1 MIDDLNIAYT
11 SLTLLNIWCISYR
24 RSPLM
29 SFAKPRR
36 SLKHF
41 IFMTRGHDT
50 KFSPKM
56 NYFFM
61 FNMKI
66 MKMNYF
72 FMFNMKIILF
82 CWLEIKY
89 LLFLK
94 QNTEHLMRIKH
105 LLIGWMW
112 FDEQKNRWENSFGWD
127 LKMIVGSVDVLF
139 FLFPCCVIVPER
151 LGSF

>member
-1 MIDDLNIAYT
+1 MFNMKI
-11 SLTLLNIWCISYR
+11 
-24 RSPLM
+24 M
-29 SFAKPRR
+29 
-36 SLKHF
+36 
-41 IFMTRGHDT
+41 
-50 KFSPKM
+50 KM

-72 FMFNMKIILF
+72 FMSNMKIILF

-105 LLIGWMW
+105 LLNW
-112 FDEQKNRWENSFGWD
+112 
-127 LKMIVGSVDVLF
+127 LDV
-139 FLFPCCVIVPER
+139 V
-151 LGSF
+151 